1 VIADEAARLADDV
14 RTTMNTDVTVDPVE
28 LFEHVYARPTAALE
42 RQRAALLD
50 ELQLEAEA
58 AR

>member
-1 VIADEAARLADDV
+1 
-14 RTTMNTDVTVDPVE
+14 MNADVTVDPAE

-50 ELQLEAEA
+50 GTPNWKWRR

>member
-1 VIADEAARLADDV
+1 MRMNADVA
-14 RTTMNTDVTVDPVE
+14 VDPAE

-50 ELQLEAEA
+50 ELKLEAEAEA